1 MNFKLIAEK
10 ITNILNGVDSEIIAL
25 GLQNPTD
32 FDFNV
37 QTQGFHLDHITN
49 NKKGTNFIPV
59 FISSM
64 GGQRN
69 PVPNL
74 RQGTYTLPIVFY
86 FPVRFKD
93 SLFALDDFLCD
104 CFCGRRLNYGTD
116 DAPLHCVSN
125 ISVAQFGE
133 IQEIDVI
140 KEFINWLENTY
151 QTQIEITE
159 PYISMQYTLYLSNA
173 DENIVYGNEV
183 DADLSLDI
191 STCGKKW
198 VNGSPHIFD
207 KGDLCVYKGALY
219 KSNVYQSTSQF
230 IADNWTLLDPI
241 DEPVLFASGSII
253 SSSQAVSEQE
263 MGTNE
268 CQSLPLSTSYATSFT
283 MNVSRDS
290 DFYYVLLKNW
300 VNGNIQRVRATLRIY
315 IADTYTFV
323 RTCFVESIN
332 MPILKGEPLTITISL
347 AKAVDENDEE
357 DE

>member
-49 NKKGTNFIPV
+49 AKKGTNFIPV

-69 PVPNL
+69 PVPYL

-93 SLFALDDFLCD
+93 SLFTLDDFLCD

-140 KEFINWLENTY
+140 KEFMNWVENTY
-151 QTQIEITE
+151 QKQIEITE

-173 DENIVYGNEV
+173 DESIVYGNEV
-183 DADLSLDI
+183 KADLSLDI
-191 STCGKKW
+191 STCAEKW
-198 VNGSPHIFD
+198 NYKHTYNEGELCIYQD
-207 KGDLCVYKGALY
+207 KLY
-219 KSNVYQSTSQF
+219 KSNCYQQDRTF
-230 IADNWTLLDPI
+230 VKDNWIWLDPV
-241 DEPVLFASGSII
+241 DEPVLFASGSLI

-263 MGTNE
+263 IGTSE
-268 CQSLPLSTSYATSFT
+268 SRSLPLTTSYATSFT

-290 DFYYVLLKNW
+290 DFYYALLRNW
-300 VNGNIQRVRATLRIY
+300 VYGTIQKVRMNLRIE
-315 IADTYTFV
+315 IANTYTFT
-323 RTCFVESIN
+323 RDCFVESIN

-347 AKAVDENDEE
+347 AKAVDENEDEE
-357 DE
+357 EE

>member
-10 ITNILNGVDSEIIAL
+10 ITNILNGVDSEIMQL

-49 NKKGTNFIPV
+49 AKKGTNFIPV

-74 RQGTYTLPIVFY
+74 RQGSYTLPIIFY

-93 SLFALDDFLCD
+93 SLFTLDDFLCD

-133 IQEIDVI
+133 IQEIDVL
-140 KEFINWLENTY
+140 KEFISWVENTY

-173 DENIVYGNEV
+173 DEDIVYGNEV
-183 DADLSLDI
+183 SADLSLDI
-191 STCGKKW
+191 YTCGTKW
-198 VNGSPHIFD
+198 VSGKLYMFNI
-207 KGDLCVYKGALY
+207 GDLCIYNDKLY
-219 KSNVYQSTSQF
+219 KSNVVQHTSQF
-230 IADNWTLLDPI
+230 ISENWTWLDPV
-241 DEPVLFASGSII
+241 DETILFASGSII

-263 MGTNE
+263 IGTSE
-268 CQSLPLSTSYATSFT
+268 SRSLPLSTSYATSFT
-283 MNVSRDS
+283 MYVSRDS
-290 DFYYVLLKNW
+290 DLYYVLLKNW
-300 VNGNIQRVRATLRIY
+300 VQGNIQKVRMNLRMY
-315 IADTYTFV
+315 IAGTYTFT
-323 RTCFVESIN
+323 RDCFVESIN

-347 AKAVDENDEE
+347 ATAVDESEEE

>member
-1 MNFKLIAEK
+1 MNYKLIAEK
-10 ITNILNGVDSEIIAL
+10 ITNILNGVDSEIIQL

-37 QTQGFHLDHITN
+37 QTQGFHLDHIVN
-49 NKKGTNFIPV
+49 AKKGTNFIPV

-74 RQGTYTLPIVFY
+74 RQGSYTLPIIFY

-133 IQEIDVI
+133 IQEIDVL
-140 KEFINWLENTY
+140 KEFIQWVENTY
-151 QTQIEITE
+151 QKQIEITE

-173 DENIVYGNEV
+173 DEDIVYGNEV
-183 DADLSLDI
+183 IADLSLDI
-191 STCGKKW
+191 STCAKKW
-198 VNGSPHIFD
+198 QGGKINTFNE
-207 KGDLCVYKGALY
+207 GDLCVINNSLY
-219 KSNVYQSTSQF
+219 KSNCYQRGSS
-230 IADNWTLLDPI
+230 INMDNWTILDVYG
-241 DEPVLFASGSII
+241 EQALFASGSII

-263 MGTNE
+263 IGTSE
-268 CQSLPLSTSYATSFT
+268 SRSLPLTTSYATSFT
-283 MNVSRDS
+283 VNVSRDS
-290 DFYYVLLKNW
+290 DFFYVLLKNW
-300 VNGNIQRVRATLRIY
+300 VDGTIQQVRVILRIV
-315 IADTYTFV
+315 IAEQYNFD
-323 RTCFVESIN
+323 RTCFIESIN

-347 AKAVDENDEE
+347 AKAVDESEEE